1 MRRSRGLTREQLLSG
16 IHAITRQAE
25 QQLLPLFGIRPR
37 ASLEVRAVPETQ
49 EGNRHTAYVPP
60 APDGSRTGAFEVN
73 LRQLRDSCRYDDFT
87 LVYHEAIPGHHLQLT
102 VAQERERA
110 PAFRRALVH
119 DGYIEGWA
127 KYAEM
132 LPALEGINSDPLW
145 DLARRRSELYS
156 TANLVLDTSI
166 HVHRWVRDQGVQFF
180 AENTGCTHEFAAAI
194 VDRVTAR
201 PAQACAYKLG
211 MKAVTEARQRM
222 ARALGSQFDLPRFH
236 DFVLEQGSLP
246 LTVFER
252 RVADAAR
259 VATVGS
265 STPGN
270 L

>member
-1 MRRSRGLTREQLLSG
+1 MLDLQ
-16 IHAITRQAE
+16 
-25 QQLLPLFGIRPR
+25 
-37 ASLEVRAVPETQ
+37 
-49 EGNRHTAYVPP
+49 
-60 APDGSRTGAFEVN
+60 
-73 LRQLRDSCRYDDFT
+73 YDDFT
-87 LVYHEAIPGHHLQLT
+87 LVYHEAIPVITRNDRCAGARAGTRLQ
-102 VAQERERA
+102 ARS
-110 PAFRRALVH
+110 F

-259 VATVGS
+259 LATVGAINPS
-265 STPGN
+265 EN
-270 L
+270 